1 MAHTPP
7 PSSSGDEDRPVAD
20 AASLFGDEPASR
32 KTPTPSPATPSA
44 DPGETYGVA
53 GGDVA
58 DEEAESR
65 PIVPPVPP
73 PPPRQAAPRP
83 KPEATRSRRPAEP
96 TATVDQVWTRWGEW
110 GPDVIRVAMAAMVV
124 GGLVVGALML
134 GWLNIAFFLLML
146 GGAGLLV
153 LCYPM
158 FITLERPVRM
168 TPEQAIN
175 DYYAALSHIRP
186 HYRRMWL
193 LLSSAGRRPFASFEA
208 FCDDWEKRRETLR
221 GGKGGRYSPMTFE
234 VEQFRAER
242 SAGLTATDATFT
254 LRITLHGEPEP
265 LAVVPMLV
273 WLVKGPDRMWY
284 LNEGTLSG
292 HRD

>member
-1 MAHTPP
+1 
-7 PSSSGDEDRPVAD
+7 
-20 AASLFGDEPASR
+20 
-32 KTPTPSPATPSA
+32 
-44 DPGETYGVA
+44 
-53 GGDVA
+53 
-58 DEEAESR
+58 
-65 PIVPPVPP
+65 
-73 PPPRQAAPRP
+73 
-83 KPEATRSRRPAEP
+83 
-96 TATVDQVWTRWGEW
+96 
-110 GPDVIRVAMAAMVV
+110 VIRLAMATLVV

-134 GWLNIAFFLLML
+134 GWLSVAFFLLVV

-175 DYYAALSHIRP
+175 DYFAALSHLRP
-186 HYRRMWL
+186 HYRRMWM

-208 FCDDWEKRRETLR
+208 FCDDWERRREILR
-221 GGKGGRYSPMTFE
+221 GGKGGRYTPMTFH
-234 VEQFRAER
+234 VEQFRSER
-242 SAGLTATDATFT
+242 SAGLTATDATFSV
-254 LRITLHGEPEP
+254 RVTLHGEPEP

-273 WLVKGPDRMWY
+273 WLVKGPDKMWY